1 MTLSRQLTLIILL
14 LFLLVFIGT
23 FTISINNT
31 REYLITQLESHAQ
44 DTATS
49 LGLSLTPHMMTNDL
63 AVMNSMVDAI
73 FDRGYYREI
82 LLEAVDGKK
91 LIVRVNP
98 VKIEGVPPWFIEM
111 IPLETPRGE
120 ALINSGWTEA
130 GTVKVSSHPGYAYDE
145 LWRTTKH
152 TALWFLSS
160 TAGALALGLLLIRIV
175 LRPLRAVE
183 EQAEAICNRSYPVQN
198 YVPRT
203 RELRQVV
210 LAMNK
215 VSGKVKQMFEEQS
228 AITENLRQQVY
239 VDSVT
244 GLGNRRFFDSQLQH
258 LLQAREDFV
267 SGGLLLLQ
275 LEDFKGYNDRKGYPA
290 GDELLRCTAR
300 IVETI
305 CVETGETVLARLT
318 GANFA
323 IAVLKASLEDVA
335 ALAKRLCESLNQ
347 LQADGL
353 MEGPGL
359 GHVGAAV
366 FRSGQSMSALFAN
379 ADQALC
385 TAQSKGPSAWHLFD
399 LGESQAVPAGAR
411 NWHKFL
417 EDVIAL
423 RQALLHFQ
431 PIRPLRG
438 SGDSDTGHSEVLLR
452 VRDEHGEILSA
463 GVFMPMAVRLGM
475 ASQIDKLTL
484 EVLWA
489 HLENARFAGRRY
501 AVNLTPVS
509 IADRVFVNWLTTLM
523 RTSPGKAARLIFE
536 IPEYAAVRNMDAL
549 KQLMLQLK
557 PYGCHFSIDHFGR
570 GFTSFA
576 YLHSLKVD
584 FLKID
589 GGYIRGIDSDK
600 DNQFFVQALAK
611 TAHEID
617 VRVIAENVETQAELN
632 ILESLYVD
640 GAQGYLIG
648 RPGEDEAPMP

>member
-1 MTLSRQLTLIILL
+1 MTLSRQLTLIILVM
-14 LFLLVFIGT
+14 FLLLFIGT

-31 REYLITQLESHAQ
+31 RHYLINQLESHAQ

-73 FDRGYYREI
+73 FDRGYYREV
-82 LLEAVDGKK
+82 LVEAVDGKK
-91 LIVRVNP
+91 LIERVNP
-98 VKIEGVPPWFIEM
+98 VKIEGVPQWFIDL
-111 IPLETPRGE
+111 IPLETPQGD
-120 ALINSGWTEA
+120 ALINAGWTEA

-145 LWRTTKH
+145 LWRTTQH

-160 TAGALALGLLLIRIV
+160 AAGALALGLLLIRLV
-175 LRPLRAVE
+175 LRPLNAVE
-183 EQAEAICNRSYPVQN
+183 EQAEAICNRSYPIQERI
-198 YVPRT
+198 PRT

-215 VSGKVKQMFEEQS
+215 VSAKVKQMFEEQS

-244 GLGNRRFFDSQLQH
+244 GLGNRRFFDGQLQH

-267 SGGLLLLQ
+267 SGGLLLFQ
-275 LEDFKGYNDRKGYPA
+275 LEDFKGYNDSKGYQA
-290 GDELLRCTAR
+290 GDELLRRAAR
-300 IVETI
+300 ILETA
-305 CVETGETVLARLT
+305 CADAGETVLARLT
-318 GANFA
+318 GADFA
-323 IAVLKASLEDVA
+323 IAVLKVSLEDVA
-335 ALAKRLCESLNQ
+335 ALSKRVCEALHQ
-347 LQADGL
+347 LQGDGL

-366 FRSGQSMSALFAN
+366 FRSGQSLSALFAN
-379 ADQALC
+379 ADQALRM
-385 TAQSKGPSAWHLFD
+385 AQGKGPNAWHLFD
-399 LGESQAVPAGAR
+399 LGESQALPAGAR
-411 NWHKFL
+411 NWRKFL

-423 RQALLHFQ
+423 KQVLLHFQ

-438 SGDSDTGHSEVLLR
+438 GGETEHSEVLLR

-463 GVFMPMAVRLGM
+463 GVFMPMAERLGLAGPM
-475 ASQIDKLTL
+475 DRLTL

-489 HLENARFAGRRY
+489 HLDHAHFAGRRY
-501 AVNLTPVS
+501 AVNLTPSS
-509 IADRVFVNWLTTLM
+509 IADPDFVRWLANLL
-523 RTSPGKAARLIFE
+523 RGSAEKASRLIFE
-536 IPEYAAVRNMDAL
+536 VPEYAAVRSMDAL
-549 KQLMLQLK
+549 KQLIQQLQ

-576 YLHSLKVD
+576 YLHSLRVD

-589 GGYIRGIDSDK
+589 GGYIRGIDGDK

-617 VRVIAENVETQAELN
+617 VRVIAENVETEAELN

-648 RPGEDEAPMP
+648 RPGEEEI

>member
-1 MTLSRQLTLIILL
+1 MTLSRQLTLIILIM
-14 LFLLVFIGT
+14 FLLVFIGT

-31 REYLITQLESHAQ
+31 RHYLINQLESHAQ

-49 LGLSLTPHMMTNDL
+49 LGLSLTPHMLTNDL

-73 FDRGYYREI
+73 FDRGYYREVLI
-82 LLEAVDGKK
+82 EAVDGKK
-91 LIVRVNP
+91 LIERVNP
-98 VKIEGVPPWFIEM
+98 VKIEGVPPWFIEL
-111 IPLETPRGE
+111 IPLQTPQGE
-120 ALINSGWTEA
+120 ALINAGWAEA
-130 GTVKVSSHPGYAYDE
+130 GTVKVISHPGYAYDE
-145 LWRTTKH
+145 LWRTTRH

-160 TAGALALGLLLIRIV
+160 AAGALAVGLVLIRLV
-175 LRPLRAVE
+175 LRPLNAVE
-183 EQAEAICNRSYPVQN
+183 DQAEAICNRSYPIQERI
-198 YVPRT
+198 PRT

-215 VSGKVKQMFEEQS
+215 VSAKVKQMFEEQS
-228 AITENLRQQVY
+228 AIVQNLRQQVY
-239 VDSVT
+239 VDGVT

-275 LEDFKGYNDRKGYPA
+275 LEDFKGYNDSKGYQA
-290 GDELLRCTAR
+290 GDELLRYTAR
-300 IVETI
+300 IVETA
-305 CVETGETVLARLT
+305 CADAGETVLARLT
-318 GANFA
+318 GADFVV
-323 IAVLKASLEDVA
+323 AVLKVSLEDVA
-335 ALAKRLCESLNQ
+335 ALSRRLCEALQQ

-379 ADQALC
+379 ADQALRM
-385 TAQSKGPSAWHLFD
+385 AQGKGPNAWHLFD
-399 LGESQAVPAGAR
+399 LGESQTLPAGAR
-411 NWHKFL
+411 NWRKFL

-423 RQALLHFQ
+423 KQVLLHFQ

-438 SGDSDTGHSEVLLR
+438 ATDAGHSEILLR

-463 GVFMPMAVRLGM
+463 GVFMPMAERLGL
-475 ASQIDKLTL
+475 SGQLDRLTL
-484 EVLWA
+484 EALWA
-489 HLENARFAGRRY
+489 HLEHARFAGRRY
-501 AVNLTPVS
+501 AVNLTPSS
-509 IADRVFVNWLTTLM
+509 IADPAFVNWLATLL
-523 RTSPGKAARLIFE
+523 RGSPEKASRLIFE
-536 IPEYAAVRNMDAL
+536 LPEYVAVRSMDAFKRL
-549 KQLMLQLK
+549 ILQLQ
-557 PYGCHFSIDHFGR
+557 PCGCHFSIDHFGR

-589 GGYIRGIDSDK
+589 GGYIRGIDRDK

-617 VRVIAENVETQAELN
+617 VRVIAENVETEAELN

-648 RPGEDEAPMP
+648 RPGEDET